1 MPARYTSLPVQQPS
15 QDADCELNEAF
26 ESDDDDGH
34 LESAQ
39 DNRANTLSCL
49 PDSPKCTSGS
59 TTIPGAYDF
68 ERNYDYDHPPPGSPP
83 RPIATTL
90 AIDIGNSNGELP
102 TSPLGTTIPRP
113 SFLRRAVGAILPT
126 HYARIPTD
134 ETHTAVRGGGSQND
148 GVFSNVV
155 AKPATSVQIQAED
168 GSIYMVPEETQNT
181 APPSYAAAQA
191 DTVPPYWDTV
201 VHAPAGMDTDAGM
214 IVGDLPSGSI
224 FSFISNLFAS
234 FFVQFV
240 GFLITYLLHTTHA
253 AKFGSRAGLGLTL
266 IQYGFF
272 SHSATEDI
280 LPLPDGSGAS
290 DERTPPSSSAP
301 IPQDDNNALNMS
313 SRGWISFLLMTLG
326 WFLLLS
332 SSISFWRVKNWES
345 AIRASNAREPYSAE
359 EIARDISTGRN
370 IEQAFHIAPVDEP
383 ERTSLGSPFTLPTP
397 RELTE
402 ADLRAA
408 G

>member
-1 MPARYTSLPVQQPS
+1 MMEYSQMLLQNQPHQCKSKLRTAASTWCPRRRRTLP
-15 QDADCELNEAF
+15 
-26 ESDDDDGH
+26 H
-34 LESAQ
+34 LYA
-39 DNRANTLSCL
+39 CL
-49 PDSPKCTSGS
+49 LYSITPCL
-59 TTIPGAYDF
+59 IPF
-68 ERNYDYDHPPPGSPP
+68 
-83 RPIATTL
+83 
-90 AIDIGNSNGELP
+90 
-102 TSPLGTTIPRP
+102 
-113 SFLRRAVGAILPT
+113 
-126 HYARIPTD
+126 
-134 ETHTAVRGGGSQND
+134 
-148 GVFSNVV
+148 
-155 AKPATSVQIQAED
+155 K
-168 GSIYMVPEETQNT
+168 
-181 APPSYAAAQA
+181 SYAAAQA
-191 DTVPPYWDTV
+191 DAVPPYWDTI
-201 VHAPAGMDTDAGM
+201 VHVPAGMDTDAGM

-326 WFLLLS
+326 GLRILYLLPSFYSPRRAGWFLLLS

-359 EIARDISTGRN
+359 EITRDISTGRN
-370 IEQAFHIAPVDEP
+370 IEQAFHIAPVEEP
-383 ERTSLGSPFTLPTP
+383 EHTSLGSPFTLPTP

-408 G
+408 GVL